1 MSRNVLYLCF
11 TKQELR
17 IEEIEAEN
25 RTYETITLTIFIAGM
40 KEEWK
45 GIPRNLRDIH
55 LLMCTL
61 QHRISLLKL
70 LITYWPYINTAAKLI
85 ALQTITWVQHNDKK
99 TTSHS
104 PSSNPSNTRQSNN
117 TAKLLII

>member
-25 RTYETITLTIFIAGM
+25 RTYETIILTIFIAGI

-45 GIPRNLRDIH
+45 GILRNFRDMH
-55 LLMCTL
+55 VLNVHFATL
-61 QHRISLLKL
+61 CLFIKLADLLKA
-70 LITYWPYINTAAKLI
+70 IHK
-85 ALQTITWVQHNDKK
+85 
-99 TTSHS
+99 
-104 PSSNPSNTRQSNN
+104 
-117 TAKLLII
+117 